1 VSVLGGVGLQLD
13 FETER
18 GVTALIAA
26 TRDGNATAIAAL
38 TKSGAVVDIQATDAY
53 LTALI
58 IAAQEEVSEPSLE
71 C

>member
-1 VSVLGGVGLQLD
+1 M
-13 FETER
+13 
-18 GVTALIAA
+18 TALIAA